1 MAPDTKLKECSYFLV
16 RYVPDLVRDEG
27 LNIGLLLHSPEEEY
41 LDCLFTDDVHRI
53 RRFHQGAD
61 LDFLRELQPYFEQE
75 IKEHESD
82 LTGYLREIEES
93 FSNLVQISPP
103 RPCRLSDPQAEIQD
117 LFTRYVGGRVSELP
131 KQDTRMRIKQRLT
144 DALKRHG
151 VLDHRLFEKRIP
163 ARQWTGEGDPFT
175 FDYGYRSPIAARKPN
190 GHIKL
195 VHALSLKRDPDV
207 ADLLGIKIRR
217 VREKEPAELTA
228 VVEALPSAADEVAF
242 YSHRVL
248 LEHEIAIQ
256 PLAAVDEFALSIRR
270 ELSA

>member
-1 MAPDTKLKECSYFLV
+1 MAPDTELKECSYFLV
-16 RYVPDLVRDEG
+16 RYVPDLVRDES

-41 LDCLFTDDVHRI
+41 LDCLF
-53 RRFHQGAD
+53 
-61 LDFLRELQPYFEQE
+61 
-75 IKEHESD
+75 
-82 LTGYLREIEES
+82 
-93 FSNLVQISPP
+93 
-103 RPCRLSDPQAEIQD
+103 
-117 LFTRYVGGRVSELP
+117 
-131 KQDTRMRIKQRLT
+131 T

-175 FDYGYRSPIAARKPN
+175 FDYGYRSLRAARKPN

-195 VHALSLKRDPDV
+195 IHALSLKRDPDV

-256 PLAAVDEFALSIRR
+256 PLAAVDGLALSVRR

>member
-1 MAPDTKLKECSYFLV
+1 
-16 RYVPDLVRDEG
+16 
-27 LNIGLLLHSPEEEY
+27 
-41 LDCLFTDDVHRI
+41 
-53 RRFHQGAD
+53 
-61 LDFLRELQPYFEQE
+61 
-75 IKEHESD
+75 
-82 LTGYLREIEES
+82 
-93 FSNLVQISPP
+93 
-103 RPCRLSDPQAEIQD
+103 
-117 LFTRYVGGRVSELP
+117 
-131 KQDTRMRIKQRLT
+131 
-144 DALKRHG
+144 

-248 LEHEIAIQ
+248 LDHEIAIQ
-256 PLAAVDEFALSIRR
+256 PLAAVDEFALSVRR